1 MTDAAWEGTL
11 SLFDEAFHLYFT
23 PEESRKIF
31 LNGDAP
37 DYAQNFDTMDSNVPL
52 HI

>member
-1 MTDAAWEGTL
+1 
-11 SLFDEAFHLYFT
+11 
-23 PEESRKIF
+23 

-52 HI
+52 HIWQLIS